1 MTLPRTT
8 PSRTAPCRTVAVLA
22 VAALTV
28 FSSACSPAPA
38 PDTAGSTTSAPP
50 SSATPTSAGAAP
62 GPAPAE
68 PSMLT
73 PVLAQAVAEPIPVPA
88 TDGKTHLVYELTLTN
103 TLSQP
108 VSLTTLDVRAG
119 DQTLLTL
126 PADRLA
132 AATRLT
138 GTAAPTGVLGPAQM
152 AHVWL
157 DVALP
162 AGSPA
167 PERLIRA
174 LGISVRQPQ
183 PPLIPAAMVEE
194 VAPVAAQKRTPITIA
209 PPLSGPNWLDGDGCC
224 GISGHRG
231 ALNPINGNSWAAER
245 FAIDYVQLMPDGKLF
260 TGAPSDLAGY
270 PYYGTDVHA
279 VADGPVVAVVD
290 GMAEETP
297 FAAPKGLTLAQY
309 PGNHVVQDLG
319 GGNYAL
325 YAHLQTGSITVKP
338 GDRLTSGQP
347 LAHLGNTGNTDAP
360 HLHFHVMSTPDPLR
374 SDGLPFV
381 FPSFELQG
389 RVPDSEDPLSAGRP
403 VPMPP
408 AADAAP
414 QRNVMPLQDDLMTYA
429 AG

>member
-1 MTLPRTT
+1 MRFPRTLAILTVAAVTAACSSAPGPNTAGSSSAT
-8 PSRTAPCRTVAVLA
+8 PSSATSTPTSTPTSTGAAP
-22 VAALTV
+22 
-28 FSSACSPAPA
+28 SPAPA
-38 PDTAGSTTSAPP
+38 T
-50 SSATPTSAGAAP
+50 
-62 GPAPAE
+62 

-103 TLSQP
+103 TLSQD
-108 VSLTTLDVRAG
+108 VTLTSLEVRAG
-119 DQTLLTL
+119 DTLLLTL
-126 PADRLA
+126 PADRLTA
-132 AATRLT
+132 VTRLL
-138 GTAAPTGVLGPAQM
+138 GSSAPTGVLGPAQT

-157 DVALP
+157 DVTLP
-162 AGSPA
+162 AGTPA
-167 PERLIRA
+167 PERLIHA
-174 LGISVRQPQ
+174 LGLSVRRPQ
-183 PPLIPAAMVEE
+183 PPLVPAALVEE
-194 VAPVAAQKRTPITIA
+194 VAPVTVQKRAPISIA

-231 ALNPINGNSWAAER
+231 ALNPINGSTWVAER
-245 FAIDYVQLMPDGKLF
+245 FAIDYLQLMPDGKLF
-260 TGAPSDLAGY
+260 TGAPSDLSGY

-297 FAAPKGLTLAQY
+297 FAAPKGLTLDQY

-338 GDRLTSGQP
+338 GDRLTTGQS

-381 FPSFELQG
+381 FSSFDLQG
-389 RVPDSEDPLSAGRP
+389 RVPNSQDPLTAGRP

-408 AADAAP
+408 ASAATP
-414 QRNVMPLQDDLMTYA
+414 QRDVMPLQDDLMTYA
-429 AG
+429 TR

>member
-1 MTLPRTT
+1 MTFPRTL
-8 PSRTAPCRTVAVLA
+8 AVLTM
-22 VAALTV
+22 AAITAL
-28 FSSACSPAPA
+28 SSACSQSSSPE
-38 PDTAGSTTSAPP
+38 TSTSTSA
-50 SSATPTSAGAAP
+50 SSTTPTSAAAAP
-62 GPAPAE
+62 SPTPRPGPAE
-68 PSMLT
+68 PSVVT

-103 TLSQP
+103 TLSQE
-108 VSLTTLDVRAG
+108 VSLTSLEVRAG

-126 PADRLA
+126 PTDRLTA
-132 AATRLT
+132 VTRLA
-138 GTAAPTGVLGPAQM
+138 GSPAPTGVLGPAQT

-162 AGSPA
+162 ADSPA
-167 PERLIRA
+167 PERLVHA
-174 LGISVRQPQ
+174 LGLSVRRPQ
-183 PPLIPAAMVEE
+183 PPLIPAALVEE
-194 VAPVAAQKRTPITIA
+194 VAPVAVQKRKPITID

-231 ALNPINGNSWAAER
+231 ALNPINGSTWVAER

-260 TGAPSDLAGY
+260 TGAPSDLTGF

-297 FAAPKGLTLAQY
+297 FAAPKGLTLDQY

-338 GDRLTSGQP
+338 GDRLTAGQS

-381 FPSFELQG
+381 FSSFDLQG
-389 RVPDSEDPLSAGRP
+389 RVPDSQDPLSAGRP
-403 VPMPP
+403 VTLPP
-408 AADAAP
+408 ATDAKP
-414 QRNVMPLQDDLMTYA
+414 QRDVMPLQDDLMTYA
-429 AG
+429 GR

>member
-1 MTLPRTT
+1 MTLPRTL
-8 PSRTAPCRTVAVLA
+8 AVLTVAA
-22 VAALTV
+22 VTA
-28 FSSACSPAPA
+28 ACSSAPA
-38 PDTAGSTTSAPP
+38 PDTGSSTQSPSTTATP
-50 SSATPTSAGAAP
+50 STATPTAAP
-62 GPAPAE
+62 SPAPTE
-68 PSMLT
+68 PSVLT

-103 TLSQP
+103 TLSQD
-108 VSLTTLDVRAG
+108 VSLTSLEVRAG
-119 DQTLLTL
+119 GQRLLTL
-126 PADRLA
+126 PADRLT

-138 GTAAPTGVLGPAQM
+138 GTATPTGVLGPAQT

-167 PERLIRA
+167 PERLIHA
-174 LGISVRQPQ
+174 LGISVRQAQ

-194 VAPVAAQKRTPITIA
+194 VAPVAVQKRTPITIA

-224 GISGHRG
+224 GISGHRS
-231 ALNPINGNSWAAER
+231 ALNPINGKTWAAER

-297 FAAPKGLTLAQY
+297 FAAPAGLTLAQY

-338 GDRLTSGQP
+338 GDRLTAGQP
-347 LAHLGNTGNTDAP
+347 LDHLGNTGNSDAP

-381 FPSFELQG
+381 FSSFDLLG
-389 RVPDSEDPLSAGRP
+389 RVPDSQDPLSAGRP
-403 VPMPP
+403 VSLPP
-408 AADAAP
+408 AADAKP
-414 QRNVMPLQDDLMTYA
+414 QRDVMPLQDDLMTYA
-429 AG
+429 GR